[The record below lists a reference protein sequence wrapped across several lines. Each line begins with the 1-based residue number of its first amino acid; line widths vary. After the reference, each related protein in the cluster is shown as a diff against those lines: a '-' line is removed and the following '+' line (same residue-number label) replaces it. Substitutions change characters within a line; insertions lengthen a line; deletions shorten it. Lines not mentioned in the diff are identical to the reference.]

1 MSQNNKSIEQQKE
14 NDDSINAEI
23 TWEEVYE
30 KIPKLIDLIKHIL
43 VTDKYENFDDKISLE
58 KYLDEYPSEIIE
70 EKPYI
75 MEENDFDK
83 VDFYKYIL
91 KCALYYLKEEKEI
104 SI

>member
-1 MSQNNKSIEQQKE
+1 MSKNNKSIEQQKE

-30 KIPKLIDLIKHIL
+30 KIPKLIDLINHI
-43 VTDKYENFDDKISLE
+43 VTDKYESFDDKISLE
-58 KYLDEYPSEIIE
+58 KYLDEHPSEIIE
-70 EKPYI
+70 EEPYI